1 MTYNIRVVN
10 IPSIFTDS
18 YLQDVQEEEEEPAR
32 GSGIAKM
39 LELSGCSQGES
50 SHSDGEETET
60 RRLKAALEEHQS
72 QSTMLQDELTLLS
85 NVKGELEAELERTK
99 EEFQMEREELEF
111 KINELQMNRES
122 PPNDTATILGIDGPQ
137 QSEACKEAEDNLPCE
152 SKEVEGVPADGEQLK
167 LDELVSKCEA
177 LTRERDAALTE
188 CQHIRDIMQG
198 FETELGEKTK
208 DFVLQYNA
216 MKEQSANTVQ
226 VLQDKLDKLSQERDE
241 LLERL
246 SEVREE
252 NKTLMRDMQA
262 LKLKL
267 EVSAGKDQKLQSSV
281 EEQTTLACELKQT
294 VEELTKQKEDI
305 LSQLQMKENVT
316 QDLQDIVSTLTEE
329 RDKILSQFK
338 HSEEQMQKLDQERAQ
353 EIEKLLEEKER
364 EALLL
369 RLRSE
374 ELRSMRKESEDDIQH
389 LKDENQK
396 LEERLKEEVDK
407 RQEIV
412 SALEVTISD
421 LSTEKNNLC
430 QESQEASSVLTK
442 AMEEKKLLGSKLAAL
457 EAQLEK
463 EISEKNLLEVK
474 LSSLAEEAE
483 QTSATVRALEEN
495 QAEVLKNSKL
505 DVQELQ
511 ARVDEL
517 EKERSLLKRS
527 LDEAQGAITSED
539 MLKELQARISDL
551 EQERDVLRN
560 NLEEVLKDTE
570 GLQKDL
576 EDMKL
581 VNERIHEENKNLR
594 DDISVMT
601 QQKEQKEMDS
611 TDKERREVQELQDQL
626 TEKESIISQMKREM
640 AAVQVSSDC
649 VLGSDLKLW
658 TK

>member
-1 MTYNIRVVN
+1 
-10 IPSIFTDS
+10 
-18 YLQDVQEEEEEPAR
+18 
-32 GSGIAKM
+32 M

-50 SHSDGEETET
+50 NHSDGEETKT
-60 RRLKAALEEHQS
+60 GRLKAALEDLQA

-122 PPNDTATILGIDGPQ
+122 APNDTATVLGTDGPQ
-137 QSEACKEAEDNLPCE
+137 QSEVCKEAEDNLPSE
-152 SKEVEGVPADGEQLK
+152 SKEAEGIPVDGQQLK

-252 NKTLMRDMQA
+252 NKTLMRDTQA

-267 EVSAGKDQKLQSSV
+267 EVSAGEDQKLQSSV
-281 EEQTTLACELKQT
+281 EEQMTLACELKQT
-294 VEELTKQKEDI
+294 VEVLTKQKEDI
-305 LSQLQMKENVT
+305 LSQLQMKENMT
-316 QDLQDIVSTLTEE
+316 QDLQEIVSTLTEE
-329 RDKILSQFK
+329 RDKILSQLK
-338 HSEEQMQKLDQERAQ
+338 HSEEQIQKLDQESAQ
-353 EIEKLLEEKER
+353 EIKKLLEEKG

-369 RLRSE
+369 RQKSV
-374 ELRSMRKESEDDIQH
+374 ELKMKKESEDKIQH
-389 LKDENQK
+389 LKEENHK
-396 LEERLKEEVDK
+396 LEERLKGEVDK
-407 RQEIV
+407 RQETV
-412 SALEVTISD
+412 SVLEVTISD
-421 LSTEKNNLC
+421 LFTEKNNLC
-430 QESQEASSVLTK
+430 QESQEASSLLTK
-442 AMEEKKLLGSKLAAL
+442 AMEEKELLGSKLAAL

-463 EISEKNLLEVK
+463 EISEKNLLETK

-483 QTSATVRALEEN
+483 QASATIRALEEN

-505 DVQELQ
+505 DVQEFQ
-511 ARVDEL
+511 VRVDEL

-527 LDEAQGAITSED
+527 LDEAQGAITSEEV
-539 MLKELQARISDL
+539 LKELQARISNL
-551 EQERDVLRN
+551 EQERDMLRN
-560 NLEEVLKDTE
+560 NLEEVQKDTE

-581 VNERIHEENKNLR
+581 VNERIYEENKNLR
-594 DDISVMT
+594 DDISVVT

-611 TDKERREVQELQDQL
+611 TEKERREFQELQDQL
-626 TEKESIISQMKREM
+626 TEKESIISQMKREV
-640 AAVQVSSDC
+640 AALQVSSDS
-649 VLGSDLKLW
+649 VL
-658 TK
+658 

>member
-1 MTYNIRVVN
+1 MTYDIELVN
-10 IPSIFTDS
+10 IPFIFTDS

-60 RRLKAALEEHQS
+60 RRLKAALEELQA

-122 PPNDTATILGIDGPQ
+122 VPNDTATVLGTDGPQ
-137 QSEACKEAEDNLPCE
+137 QSEACKKTEDNFPCETKEAE
-152 SKEVEGVPADGEQLK
+152 GIAADGQQLK

-216 MKEQSANTVQ
+216 MKEQSTNTVQ

-252 NKTLMRDMQA
+252 NKTLMRDTQA

-267 EVSAGKDQKLQSSV
+267 EVSAGEDQKLQSSI

-305 LSQLQMKENVT
+305 LSQLQMKENMT
-316 QDLQDIVSTLTEE
+316 QDLQDIVNTLSEE
-329 RDKILSQFK
+329 RDKILSQLK
-338 HSEEQMQKLDQERAQ
+338 QSEMQKLDQESAQ
-353 EIEKLLEEKER
+353 EFEKLLEEKEI
-364 EALLL
+364 ELLLL
-369 RLRSE
+369 RQKSE
-374 ELRSMRKESEDDIQH
+374 ELRSMKKESEDEIQH
-389 LKDENQK
+389 LKEENQK

-407 RQEIV
+407 RQETV

-430 QESQEASSVLTK
+430 QESQEASTVLTK
-442 AMEEKKLLGSKLAAL
+442 AMEEKELLGFKLAAL

-463 EISEKNLLEVK
+463 EISEKNLLEAK

-483 QTSATVRALEEN
+483 QASTTVRALEEN
-495 QAEVLKNSKL
+495 QAEVLRNSKL

-527 LDEAQGAITSED
+527 LDEAQGAITSEEV
-539 MLKELQARISDL
+539 LKELQARVSDL
-551 EQERDVLRN
+551 EQERDMFRN

-611 TDKERREVQELQDQL
+611 TDKEKRELQELQDQL
-626 TEKESIISQMKREM
+626 TEKESMISQMKREM
-640 AAVQVSSDC
+640 AALQVSSNSF
-649 VLGSDLKLW
+649 LRSDLKLW